1 MTKNTFICTIIILL
15 VLVFVK
21 RTNNK
26 KDEIILE
33 ITGVIVSI
41 ISSKIYL
48 MRMAWNTMRF

>member
-41 ISSKIYL
+41 ISSKLI
-48 MRMAWNTMRF
+48 

>member
-41 ISSKIYL
+41 ISSKYI
-48 MRMAWNTMRF
+48 

>member
-1 MTKNTFICTIIILL
+1 MTKNAFICTIIILL

-41 ISSKIYL
+41 ISSKLI
-48 MRMAWNTMRF
+48 